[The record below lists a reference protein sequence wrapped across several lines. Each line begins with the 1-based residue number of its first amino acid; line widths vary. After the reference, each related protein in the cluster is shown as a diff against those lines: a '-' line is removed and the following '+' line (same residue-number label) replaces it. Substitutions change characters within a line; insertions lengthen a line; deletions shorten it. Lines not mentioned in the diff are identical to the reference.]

1 MFSVRSLFGAVSWKL
16 LLLTYQR
23 NVDAAILF
31 INCKHT
37 VIYWKNNKTITI
49 NDICKGSRKVIY
61 PGAWDDF
68 RFGDPGQVSFFY
80 LSSDELANIFV
91 SISPTL
97 LQQHNRLQTPDVT
110 KDEAHYKLVSHT
122 KLFLRNLFSVNTKR

>member
-16 LLLTYQR
+16 LLLTYQQ
-23 NVDAAILF
+23 NLDVAILF

-61 PGAWDDF
+61 PIAWADF
-68 RFGDPGQVSFFY
+68 RFGDPGQVSSFY
-80 LSSDELANIFV
+80 LSSNELANIFV
-91 SISPTL
+91 SISPSL
-97 LQQHNRLQTPDVT
+97 LQKHKQDSDTRCH
-110 KDEAHYKLVSHT
+110 
-122 KLFLRNLFSVNTKR
+122 